1 MDLFSEFQQSQLC
14 FFVAVQKRCKKKKKK
29 YDINHVGLTPF
40 KSQRGFTVDDRR
52 ARRCRSQ
59 GSVWFCTRSFYHHST
74 VVTPSSSPPSRHGN
88 LSVCVCVC
96 LSVWENKGGW
106 MWFRANPYHHSSTH
120 THTHTLPAALP
131 SDGILM
137 PICFQL
143 SPFMRCGNRRL
154 LMVNSDILEITF
166 YRTLPP
172 LSPSVSLNMASRLSL
187 RLNLVTHIIFW

>member
-14 FFVAVQKRCKKKKKK
+14 FFVAVQKRCKKKK

-96 LSVWENKGGW
+96 VFRFERTKGGECGLEQILITT
-106 MWFRANPYHHSSTH
+106 AQH
-120 THTHTLPAALP
+120 THTHTLSLQLCLLTAFSCP
-131 SDGILM
+131 SA
-137 PICFQL
+137 F
-143 SPFMRCGNRRL
+143 
-154 LMVNSDILEITF
+154 NSLHSCDVVTGAFWWWTLTF
-166 YRTLPP
+166 
-172 LSPSVSLNMASRLSL
+172 
-187 RLNLVTHIIFW
+187 